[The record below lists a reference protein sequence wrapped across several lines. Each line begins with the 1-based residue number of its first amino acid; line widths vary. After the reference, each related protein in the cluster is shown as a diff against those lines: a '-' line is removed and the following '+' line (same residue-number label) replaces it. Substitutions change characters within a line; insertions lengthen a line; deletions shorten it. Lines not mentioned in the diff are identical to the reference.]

1 MAAQQ
6 AGNRQGHGMIQ
17 HGEEALRR
25 AAEGLAAA
33 TGAGDHQLAKVEA
46 VEINE
51 SGTAVQTVRLEFFRP
66 GKAPFLIYSE
76 NQPQRNMR
84 TVCF

>member
-1 MAAQQ
+1 
-6 AGNRQGHGMIQ
+6 MIQ

-33 TGAGDHQLAKVEA
+33 TGAGDHQLAKVKT

-51 SGTAVQTVRLEFFRP
+51 SRTAVQTVRLELFRP
-66 GKAPFLIYSE
+66 GKAPFLIYGE
-76 NQPQRNMR
+76 NQPQGNVGA
-84 TVCF
+84 VCF